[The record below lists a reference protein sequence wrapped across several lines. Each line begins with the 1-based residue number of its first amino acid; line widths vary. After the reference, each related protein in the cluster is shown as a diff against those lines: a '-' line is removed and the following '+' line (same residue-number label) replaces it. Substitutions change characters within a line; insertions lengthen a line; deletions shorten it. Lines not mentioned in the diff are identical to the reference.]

1 MKKIFALLFLLP
13 TCFVFAKGRV
23 ETLGAEYYEI
33 ADAYAE
39 LKKYDKALYFYEKA
53 SADPAYKNAS
63 DYNRARMYGL
73 QNDWAKAKKIL
84 QTLHESEPANKMILQ
99 AYAYTLIMSTSVK
112 DVSEGK
118 NFYKQLAEDNPDDPA
133 SLLDYVR
140 ILVFTKD
147 YETAQSVVEKAILS
161 FPSAKERA
169 NFDELQ
175 TQIKNALNKAA
186 DKE

>member
-1 MKKIFALLFLLP
+1 
-13 TCFVFAKGRV
+13 
-23 ETLGAEYYEI
+23 
-33 ADAYAE
+33 
-39 LKKYDKALYFYEKA
+39 
-53 SADPAYKNAS
+53 
-63 DYNRARMYGL
+63 
-73 QNDWAKAKKIL
+73 
-84 QTLHESEPANKMILQ
+84 
-99 AYAYTLIMSTSVK
+99 MSTSVK

-118 NFYKQLAEDNPDDPA
+118 NFYKKLAEENPDDAA

>member
-1 MKKIFALLFLLP
+1 
-13 TCFVFAKGRV
+13 
-23 ETLGAEYYEI
+23 
-33 ADAYAE
+33 
-39 LKKYDKALYFYEKA
+39 
-53 SADPAYKNAS
+53 
-63 DYNRARMYGL
+63 
-73 QNDWAKAKKIL
+73 
-84 QTLHESEPANKMILQ
+84 
-99 AYAYTLIMSTSVK
+99 MSTSVK

-118 NFYKQLAEDNPDDPA
+118 NFYKKLAEENPDDPA